1 MSCFGISH
9 FPQFTDVN
17 GIVRENI
24 MEFPEHVRR
33 EIKILARK
41 NMITSV
47 QKELDRESDGNWTIR
62 YIDLSSGFQ
71 DEQEIKIES

>member
-9 FPQFTDVN
+9 SPQFTDVN

-24 MEFPEHVRR
+24 MEFPDHVRR

-41 NMITSV
+41 NTITSV
-47 QKELDRESDGNWTIR
+47 QKELNGGWIIR
-62 YIDLSSGFQ
+62 YMEPPLNTV
-71 DEQEIKIES
+71 EQECIVEFKN

>member
-1 MSCFGISH
+1 MSCFGIPRS
-9 FPQFTDVN
+9 PQFTDVN

-24 MEFPEHVRR
+24 MEFPERVRR

-47 QKELDRESDGNWTIR
+47 QKEFNGDWKIR
-62 YIDLSSGFQ
+62 YMEPPLNTV
-71 DEQEIKIES
+71 EQECIVEFKN

>member
-1 MSCFGISH
+1 MSCFGIPHS
-9 FPQFTDVN
+9 PQFTDVN

-33 EIKILARK
+33 EIKILERK

-47 QKELDRESDGNWTIR
+47 QKEFNGDWKIR
-62 YIDLSSGFQ
+62 YMEPPLNIA
-71 DEQEIKIES
+71 EQEFIVESKI

>member
-1 MSCFGISH
+1 MCFN
-9 FPQFTDVN
+9 FPPPYKFTDVN